1 MHNRIGRL
9 VAAVIAA
16 VLTLLA
22 APVTEAIAIAPAE
35 SLSTYACDGHHH
47 PALVTGVVTERGPP
61 AVHRLLTT
69 RDAADPWSPGAS
81 VCSDE
86 RPSRAVATYDDPARF
101 VKVARATST
110 TDGRVE
116 VISVCP
122 FDFERGRGA
131 ANARP
136 ADSPHY
142 SVAHETRL
150 DASAYP
156 GRSDKFHFAAANRN
170 LDEAFQADPGYAAS
184 MDGLFPGITDFVRPG
199 PHGAYP
205 RRSPAEPG
213 LTWHHQTSPGVM
225 QLIPTA
231 HHMAP
236 GSVQAS
242 LHPGGVG
249 GMALWGGGR

>member
-1 MHNRIGRL
+1 VHNRIGRL

-131 ANARP
+131 AKTESYVYRGVSRESPAYGDALEGNAVPRNVNGATTAEAHNYGNP
-136 ADSPHY
+136 SDLADSPFTSWSRDPAIARIHAGEDG
-142 SVAHETRL
+142 VILRL
-150 DASAYP
+150 PTGKPPAGSTWKFEWSPDVWFEQEVLVRGPVYGA
-156 GRSDKFHFAAANRN
+156 GRI
-170 LDEAFQADPGYAAS
+170 Q
-184 MDGLFPGITDFVRPG
+184 
-199 PHGAYP
+199 
-205 RRSPAEPG
+205 
-213 LTWHHQTSPGVM
+213 
-225 QLIPTA
+225 
-231 HHMAP
+231 
-236 GSVQAS
+236 
-242 LHPGGVG
+242 
-249 GMALWGGGR
+249 